1 MDMETLKK
9 TCLTMTQEQKK
20 ESDWSNYEMKPDV
33 SIYPNETEENEE
45 KQPKYCAISA
55 HEYQMNKLEGSLL
68 EIF

>member
-9 TCLTMTQEQKK
+9 TSSTFSQEQKK

-33 SIYPNETEENEE
+33 SVYPNETEENEE

-55 HEYQMNKLEGSLL
+55 HEY
-68 EIF
+68 